1 MGRGL
6 SRRVTAAVLLVL
18 SAGLLFG
25 GEVSHGLEIE
35 SEVPELMLGS
45 GSMGAFNW
53 GVFAGRDGESGSPRR
68 PCITVAMGEGVDT
81 GTARGCGS
89 LDANPPRLA
98 PSLRLAPGLIISSGA
113 GEETRT
119 VLALVFPPHVRSVRL
134 WLDNRGTKRFSLRRL
149 NPEQAVFAGL
159 SRFRYAATA
168 IEGPF
173 CLRRLA
179 TYDASRDVL
188 EMSPRQECSY
198 GYSHPDA

>member
-1 MGRGL
+1 
-6 SRRVTAAVLLVL
+6 
-18 SAGLLFG
+18 
-25 GEVSHGLEIE
+25 VSHGLEIE

-53 GVFAGRDGESGSPRR
+53 AVFAGRDGESGSPRH
-68 PCITVAMGEGVDT
+68 PCITVAMGDGVENQYT
-81 GTARGCGS
+81 STARTCGL

-98 PSLRLAPGLIISSGA
+98 PRLDATPLRLAPSLIISSGA
-113 GEETRT
+113 GEGTRT
-119 VLALVFPPHVRSVRL
+119 VLGLVFPPHVRSVRL
-134 WLDNRGTKRFSLRRL
+134 WLDNRGTMRISLRRL

-159 SRFRYAATA
+159 SRFRYAAAA

-198 GYSHPDA
+198 GYSHPNA